1 MSQLPTYS
9 EEGVLPAHIAD
20 KFEEGWVPYR
30 VPPQWLPVI
39 EEMDEKLTELI
50 PGVTYL
56 QIKQKF
62 DELRVYWNS
71 PENISDEVLLAGG
84 RIVAEAEAKA
94 WRVDHPDG

>member
-20 KFEEGWVPYR
+20 KFEEGWAPYK
-30 VPPQWLPVI
+30 VPPQWIPVI
-39 EEMDEKLTELI
+39 EEMDEKLTALI

-56 QIKQKF
+56 QIKFKF
-62 DELRVYWNS
+62 GELRVYWNS
-71 PENISDEVLLAGG
+71 PEGTPEEALHAAADVIN
-84 RIVAEAEAKA
+84 EAEVKA